1 MGLTFFSLRR
11 PVTLAMVFVS
21 VLLLGSVSLLK
32 LPLDFLPRVEFPFIA
47 VYIPYQNGLPTEN
60 EREIVRPIEEVLATL
75 GGVREI
81 RSYSDA
87 DAVQVGVNF
96 DWGRDVNL
104 LRMEVK
110 ERIDQIRGDLPADIR
125 QIMLLTFNSND
136 IPIIEG
142 RISAKGR
149 DLSESWDLL
158 DQKIIAPLQ
167 RIPGVGRVNI
177 DGVNPTQVS
186 VYLLF
191 DKIMEHNVDV
201 SRLFQELQAA
211 NVELTVGRVTDG
223 GLRYDVRTV
232 SGLQGAEDLKEL
244 PISASGLRLKD
255 VAEVVY
261 GAPALSYG
269 RILNQE
275 PAIAFWIQKAS
286 GYNTVEV
293 CREVEAEL
301 ARINQDPALAGIN
314 SFAFFNQA
322 DQITDSLRS
331 LLQGGLFGSALAV
344 IILYIFLRRLSMTLV
359 VSVAI
364 PVSILGT
371 AIFMFLSGGSLNV
384 LTMMGLMLGVG
395 MLVDNAVVVLESIH
409 RRQHLGATPVAAAA
423 RGTKEVG
430 RAIVASTLTTI
441 IVFAPIVL
449 SRADE
454 MTVWLGEVG
463 VTISVTLIFSLLVS
477 LTVIPALSV
486 RMTRGSGRIQEDA
499 RWLRWL
505 KGRYLR
511 VLRWTALKHP
521 LVTALVIMPLVLGL
535 TVGAM
540 QITNFKPDV
549 EGDAGIQRTSLYV
562 RLDYS
567 DSVDKHLSKA
577 CVQKAVDYLENR
589 REELDVR
596 DIYAFYGADVAG
608 VTLFFNDDVVDN
620 DFFHQVREDLRE
632 NLPVQAGVHYRFGG
646 DDGQDSGART
656 FSLTISGEET
666 EFLED
671 FVAEAKRR
679 LATVE
684 GISDLRSD
692 NEGGKSEIQVRV
704 DAQQA
709 GRFGISPQTVS
720 EIMNL
725 TYRGVLLP
733 RLQTGE
739 KEIDMVVSLYPED
752 TESLE
757 NLALLTVGAV
767 NDQPVQL
774 GQVAEFH
781 FGNSPE
787 RIFRRDQRS
796 GITIS
801 GTWDGERLDEALQR
815 IRPLMD
821 GMELPLGYDWNF
833 GSNIVRAQ
841 QQQSEMGMNMLLA
854 LACVFFVMASLFESL
869 IYPLVVMGT
878 VPFASLGVF
887 WLMMATGTP
896 FNMMAMIGIVILIG
910 VVVNNGIVLID
921 HINNRRRGGQGLD
934 EALVEACAERLRPIL
949 MTAGTTI
956 LGLLPL
962 AVFHGAHVGGA
973 EYYPMARAISGGLA
987 SSTLL
992 TLLVLPTYYR
1002 LTTLWVSWIAES
1014 SRRWARHRQERAGH
1028 TTGLSNPASQV
1039 EY

>member
-11 PVTLAMVFVS
+11 PVTLAMVSVS
-21 VLLLGSVSLLK
+21 VILLGSVSLLK
-32 LPLDFLPRVEFPFIA
+32 LPLEFLPQLEFPYIA

-87 DAVQVGVNF
+87 GAVEVGVEF

-110 ERIDQIRGDLPADIR
+110 ERIDQIRGNLPADIR
-125 QIMLLTFNSND
+125 QILLLTFNSND

-142 RISAKGR
+142 RVSAKGR

-201 SRLFQELQAA
+201 GLLFARLEAA
-211 NVELTVGRVTDG
+211 NVELTVGRVTDD

-232 SGLQGAEDLKEL
+232 SGLDRVEDLKEL
-244 PISASGLRLKD
+244 PINDAGLRLKD
-255 VAEVVY
+255 VAEVLY

-269 RILNQE
+269 RVLNQE

-286 GYNTVEV
+286 GYNTVQV
-293 CREVEAEL
+293 CRAVNQEL
-301 ARINQDPALAGIN
+301 ERINHDPALEGIS

-322 DQITDSLRS
+322 DQITGSLRS
-331 LLQGGLFGSALAV
+331 LLQAGILGSLMAV
-344 IILYIFLRRLSMTLV
+344 VILYLFLRRLSMTLV

-364 PVSILGT
+364 PISILGT
-371 AIFMFLSGGSLNV
+371 AVYLFLTGGSLNV
-384 LTMMGLMLGVG
+384 LSMMGLMLGVG

-423 RGTKEVG
+423 RGTREVG

-441 IVFAPIVL
+441 IVFAPVFL
-449 SRADE
+449 SKADQ
-454 MTVWLGEVG
+454 MTVWLSEVG
-463 VTISVTLIFSLLVS
+463 VTISVTLVFSLLVS
-477 LTVIPALSV
+477 LTIIPALSV
-486 RMTRGSGRIQEDA
+486 RMTRPGKGRIRDA
-499 RWLRWL
+499 RWLVWL
-505 KGRYLR
+505 RERYLR
-511 VLRWTALKHP
+511 VLRWTALRHP
-521 LVTALVIMPLVLGL
+521 LTTAFVIMPVVLGL
-535 TVGAM
+535 TGAAIK
-540 QITNFKPDV
+540 ITNFKPDV
-549 EGDAGIQRTSLYV
+549 EGEEGFRRNSLRV
-562 RLDYS
+562 GLEYS
-567 DSVDKHLSKA
+567 DPVDKHVSRSCL
-577 CVQKAVDYLENR
+577 QKALEYLEGR
-589 REELDVR
+589 RAELAVK
-596 DIYAFYGADVAG
+596 DIYAWYGADGAAVI
-608 VTLFFNDDVVDN
+608 LFFEDGVADE
-620 DFFHQVREDLRE
+620 DFFRATREGLRADLPE
-632 NLPVQAGVHYRFGG
+632 QAGVRYRFGG
-646 DDGQDSGART
+646 DEGQDSGAKT
-656 FSLTISGEET
+656 FSVTISGEET
-666 EFLED
+666 EFLES

-679 LATVE
+679 LATVD
-684 GISDLRSD
+684 GVSDLRSD
-692 NEGGKSEIQVRV
+692 HEGGKSEIQVRV
-704 DAQQA
+704 DGRQA
-709 GRFGISPQTVS
+709 GRFGISARDVS
-720 EIMNL
+720 QIMTL

-733 RLQTGE
+733 RLRTGD
-739 KEIDMVVSLYPED
+739 KEIDMIVSLYPDD

-757 NLALLTVGAV
+757 NLALLTVSSMNG
-767 NDQPVQL
+767 QPVQL
-774 GQVAEFH
+774 GQVADFV
-781 FGNSPE
+781 FGHSPE

-801 GTWDGERLDEALQR
+801 GTYEGDKLNDALDR
-815 IRPLMD
+815 IRPLLE

-833 GSNIVRAQ
+833 GSEIERSR
-841 QQQSEMGMNMLLA
+841 QQQSQMGVNMLLA
-854 LACVFFVMASLFESL
+854 LACVFFVMAGLFESL

-896 FNMMAMIGIVILIG
+896 FNLMAMIGIVILIG

-921 HINNRRRGGQGLD
+921 HINNRRRGGQELD
-934 EALVEACAERLRPIL
+934 DALVEACAERLRPIL

-962 AVFHGAHVGGA
+962 AVSDGANVGGA
-973 EYYPMARAISGGLA
+973 AYYPMARAISGGLA
-987 SSTLL
+987 SGTLL

-1002 LTTLWVSWIAES
+1002 LTTLWVSQIADGWS
-1014 SRRWARHRQERAGH
+1014 KWSQYRADRAVSGS
-1028 TTGLSNPASQV
+1028 GGAWDD

>member
-1 MGLTFFSLRR
+1 MWLTYFSLRR
-11 PVTLAMVFVS
+11 PVTLAMILVS
-21 VLLLGSVSLLK
+21 VLLLGAVSILK

-47 VYIPYQNGLPTEN
+47 VYIPYQNGLPSEN

-87 DAVQVGVNF
+87 DAVQVGVIF
-96 DWGRDVNL
+96 EWGRDVNL

-110 ERIDQIRGDLPADIR
+110 ERIDQIRGDLPEDIR
-125 QIMLLTFNSND
+125 QIMLLTFNTND

-158 DQKIIAPLQ
+158 DQKIISPLQ
-167 RIPGVGRVNI
+167 RIPGVGQVGI
-177 DGVNPTQVS
+177 DGVLPTQAS

-201 SRLFQELQAA
+201 TYLFNELQAA

-232 SGLQGAEDLKEL
+232 SGLQGVEDLKEL
-244 PISASGLRLKD
+244 PISVTGLKLKD
-255 VAEVVY
+255 VAEVLY
-261 GAPALSYG
+261 GAPVLSYG

-275 PAIAFWIQKAS
+275 PAIAFWVQKAS

-293 CREVEAEL
+293 CRAVEKEL
-301 ARINQDPALAGIN
+301 ERINQDPALEGIN
-314 SFAFFNQA
+314 SFSFFNQA
-322 DQITDSLRS
+322 EEITDSLRS
-331 LLQGGLFGSALAV
+331 LLQGGLFGSVLALA
-344 IILYIFLRRLSMTLV
+344 ILYLFLRRLSMTLV

-364 PVSILGT
+364 PISILGT
-371 AIFMFLSGGSLNV
+371 TIFLFLSGSSLNV

-409 RRQHLGATPVAAAA
+409 RRQHLGAGPVAAAA

-449 SRADE
+449 SKSDE
-454 MTVWLGEVG
+454 MAVWLGEVG

-477 LTVIPALSV
+477 LTVIPSLSI
-486 RMTRGSGRIQEDA
+486 RMTRTAGLENLTEA
-499 RWLRWL
+499 RWLVAL
-505 KGRYLR
+505 KSGYLR
-511 VLRWTALKHP
+511 VLKWTALKHP
-521 LVTALVIMPLVLGL
+521 LTTVLVIMPLILVVTG
-535 TVGAM
+535 GAM
-540 QITNFKPDV
+540 KLTNFKPDV
-549 EGDAGIQRTSLYV
+549 ESDQGIQRKSLQV
-562 RLDYS
+562 GFDFS
-567 DSVDKHLSKA
+567 DSVDKKTSKA
-577 CVQKAVDYLENR
+577 YVQKAYDYLEGR
-589 REELDVR
+589 REDFDIR
-596 DIYAFYGADVAG
+596 DLYAWYGADGAAI
-608 VTLFFNDDVVDN
+608 TLFFTDGVVTTE
-620 DFFHQVREDLRE
+620 FFQEVREDLRA
-632 NLPVQAGVHYRFGG
+632 NLPVQAGLKYRFGG
-646 DDGQDSGART
+646 DEGQESGAKS

-666 EFLED
+666 EFLEG
-671 FVAEAKRR
+671 FVLEAKRR
-679 LATVE
+679 LASLDGV
-684 GISDLRSD
+684 GDLKSD
-692 NEGGKSEIQVRV
+692 NDNGKAEIQINV
-704 DAQQA
+704 DPDRA
-709 GRFGISPQTVS
+709 GRFGISPQSVS
-720 EIMNL
+720 EIMAL
-725 TYRGVLLP
+725 TYRGVMLP

-739 KEIDMVVSLYPED
+739 KEIDMIISLYPDD
-752 TESLE
+752 TESIE
-757 NLALLTVGAV
+757 NLALLTVGSIDGQA
-767 NDQPVQL
+767 VQL
-774 GQVAEFH
+774 GQVADFQ
-781 FGNSPE
+781 FGVSPE
-787 RIFRRDQRS
+787 RIFRRDQKS
-796 GITIS
+796 GITIT
-801 GTWDGERLDEALQR
+801 GTWDGDKLDDVLKK

-821 GMELPLGYDWNF
+821 GMDLPIGYNWNF
-833 GSNIVRAQ
+833 GSNIIRAQ
-841 QQQSEMGMNMLLA
+841 QQQSDMGINMLLA

-869 IYPLVVMGT
+869 LYPLVVMGT

-921 HINNRRRGGQGLD
+921 HINNRRKEGLGLD
-934 EALVEACAERLRPIL
+934 AAIVDACVERLRPIL

-1002 LTTLWVSWIAES
+1002 LATLGVDWLACG
-1014 SRRWARHRQERAGH
+1014 RRDWAFFRSNKNMKIPGDLVDGH
-1028 TTGLSNPASQV
+1028 
-1039 EY
+1039 